1 MKTKFV
7 KLSKHSFIRIYDE
20 GELGYIINQKTELD
34 RVYDNIGADF
44 LSKIKREPQSIDDI
58 TDELLSMYR
67 NVDRQIIYNDY
78 LSFINELQKY
88 KFVIVADSIDE
99 INSIDEDIII
109 VSSFPESTNNVDVRI
124 EKTTRYFWFRH
135 DAITPCLRT
144 LHVELTSKC
153 NERCVHCYIPNS
165 TKDVGVNMPI
175 DRFKSLI
182 DQFYEMG
189 GISVTLSGGEPL
201 LNKNIAEMLYYCRE
215 KDLCISLF
223 TNLIAIDEV
232 LIQVMK
238 DVNISNVQVSLYSI
252 DSICHDDITQV
263 KGSLKKTLSAIEKLQ
278 KCKIPVSISCPLMKA
293 NKDTMGQLIKFAQSK
308 RIPVKIDYVIMAQSN
323 FDKKNLVNRLT
334 LEETEI
340 ALRDIIENDTESIQF
355 AEKDKQKIE
364 KNEYEELPLCSA
376 ATHTLCV
383 SANGNI
389 SPCVSMSGIIAGNL
403 NEKTL
408 KDIWDNSKELKRI
421 RAVRQKHFPQCIV
434 CEAKN
439 YCKMCMGQN
448 YNESGGDIFK
458 INKHFCDVA
467 FLTKQIIEKYNYKQ
481 SNCVSDVI

>member
-355 AEKDKQKIE
+355 AEKDKPNME